1 MSGKAIQSRFR
12 VCDATLRSWAN
23 TGRVRCI
30 RIGAAG
36 GKRLYSLP
44 DIERTLHVP
53 AAASKEAAA
62 KPRARVLYC
71 RVSSAKQRADLER
84 QRADLHA
91 RYPEHEVVEDIA
103 SGINFHRRG
112 LLSLLDRAV
121 RGGVEEV
128 VVAHRDR
135 LCRIAF
141 ELVEHVL
148 GQCGCKVV
156 VCDGSVAAAASA
168 DAVADDL
175 REDLLSIVTYFV
187 ASNNGRR
194 SAENRKRRARAAE
207 EGGDGD
213 EEEGE
218 EGSGPDAG
226 AEGGGNAPQGEGRE
240 EAL

>member
-1 MSGKAIQSRFR
+1 MQGNEADESAKESGPAAAASAEPHVSGKEIQTRFR

-30 RIGAAG
+30 RIGAAAA

-53 AAASKEAAA
+53 ASASKDAAA

-71 RVSSAKQRADLER
+71 RVSSAKQRADL
-84 QRADLHA
+84 DLRA
-91 RYPEHEVVEDIA
+91 RYPEHEVIEDVA

-112 LLSLLDRAV
+112 LLALLDRAV

-148 GQCGCKVV
+148 AQCGWQGSWF
-156 VCDGSVAAAASA
+156 CDGGVAAAAASA
-168 DAVADDL
+168 DAVAVADEH
-175 REDLLSIVTYFV
+175 REDLLSIVTLL
-187 ASNNGRR
+187 RR
-194 SAENRKRRARAAE
+194 
-207 EGGDGD
+207 
-213 EEEGE
+213 
-218 EGSGPDAG
+218 
-226 AEGGGNAPQGEGRE
+226 QQ
-240 EAL
+240 

>member
-1 MSGKAIQSRFR
+1 M
-12 VCDATLRSWAN
+12 
-23 TGRVRCI
+23 CI
-30 RIGAAG
+30 RIGAAAA

-53 AAASKEAAA
+53 ASASKDAAA

-71 RVSSAKQRADLER
+71 RVSSAKQRADL
-84 QRADLHA
+84 DLRA
-91 RYPEHEVVEDIA
+91 RYPEHEVIEDVA

-112 LLSLLDRAV
+112 LLALLDRAV

-148 GQCGCKVV
+148 AQCGWQ
-156 VCDGSVAAAASA
+156 GSWFATAAWRPQLPPPTQTPSSS
-168 DAVADDL
+168 
-175 REDLLSIVTYFV
+175 EKISCPSSPYFV

-194 SAENRKRRARAAE
+194 SAENRKKTRSRRRRSRRRAGR
-207 EGGDGD
+207 GGRRRKRG
-213 EEEGE
+213 
-218 EGSGPDAG
+218 
-226 AEGGGNAPQGEGRE
+226 
-240 EAL
+240 

>member
-1 MSGKAIQSRFR
+1 M
-12 VCDATLRSWAN
+12 
-23 TGRVRCI
+23 CI
-30 RIGAAG
+30 RIGAAA

-53 AAASKEAAA
+53 AAASKDAAA

-71 RVSSAKQRADLER
+71 RVSSAKQRADL
-84 QRADLHA
+84 DLRA
-91 RYPEHEVVEDIA
+91 RYPEHEVIEDVA

-112 LLSLLDRAV
+112 LLALLVRAV

-148 GQCGCKVV
+148 AQCGWQ
-156 VCDGSVAAAASA
+156 GSWFATAAWWPQLPSPTPTSSEKISCPSSLTSSPAITAAALQRIA
-168 DAVADDL
+168 
-175 REDLLSIVTYFV
+175 
-187 ASNNGRR
+187 
-194 SAENRKRRARAAE
+194 KRRARDAE
-207 EGGDGD
+207 EAGDEP

-218 EGSGPDAG
+218 EGSEVDAG
-226 AEGGGNAPQGEGRE
+226 AERRGKSPQGGGGGGE

>member
-1 MSGKAIQSRFR
+1 MQKDEAEKSATESGAAAAGSAEPYVAGKEVQTRFR
-12 VCDATLRSWAN
+12 MCGATLRSWAN

-44 DIERTLHVP
+44 DIERTLRVP
-53 AAASKEAAA
+53 AAAAKDATA
-62 KPRARVLYC
+62 KPRARILYC
-71 RVSSAKQRADLER
+71 RVSSTKQRPDLER
-84 QRADLHA
+84 QRADLRA

-112 LLSLLDRAV
+112 LLAILDRAI
-121 RGGVEEV
+121 RGGVDEV

-141 ELVEHVL
+141 ELVEHIL

-156 VCDGSVAAAASA
+156 VCDGGVAPATA

-175 REDLLSIVTYFV
+175 RDDLLAITT
-187 ASNNGRR
+187 
-194 SAENRKRRARAAE
+194 
-207 EGGDGD
+207 
-213 EEEGE
+213 
-218 EGSGPDAG
+218 
-226 AEGGGNAPQGEGRE
+226 
-240 EAL
+240 

>member
-1 MSGKAIQSRFR
+1 M
-12 VCDATLRSWAN
+12 
-23 TGRVRCI
+23 CI
-30 RIGAAG
+30 RIGAAAA

-53 AAASKEAAA
+53 ASASKDAAA

-71 RVSSAKQRADLER
+71 RVSSAKQRADL
-84 QRADLHA
+84 DLRA
-91 RYPEHEVVEDIA
+91 RYPEHEVIEDVA

-112 LLSLLDRAV
+112 LLALLDRAV

-148 GQCGCKVV
+148 AQCGWQ
-156 VCDGSVAAAASA
+156 GSWFATAAWRPQLPPPTPTPSPTSTEKISCPSSLTSSPAITAAALQRIA
-168 DAVADDL
+168 
-175 REDLLSIVTYFV
+175 
-187 ASNNGRR
+187 
-194 SAENRKRRARAAE
+194 KRRARDAE
-207 EGGDGD
+207 EAGDEP

-218 EGSGPDAG
+218 EGSEVDAG
-226 AEGGGNAPQGEGRE
+226 AEGRGKAPQGGGGGE